1 MANQQHGI
9 KRVLAKEGIVSANSL
24 PISRSQRRTSNPNN
38 QSIINQPSYEINFIH
53 NNREWI
59 PLGEGWYQI
68 TKDGSGNSG
77 RVGLHSVIE
86 AEANQFFMCLYEPKS
101 SEAYS
106 ACTNISPEYDL
117 EISIK
122 SMVKSVLNSN
132 NNNSNKTGHILQ
144 NIIKNNNNNNNNSN
158 NHNIFHLVLS
168 FKTSSNY
175 IAIICDINSLKWNLI
190 QKKDNIEILLAETS
204 DPGLRSNT
212 FYTLLVQI
220 RGRSISVDLN
230 NKPLFTNI
238 RIKDV
243 NDNLSGLAGIATPS
257 SKIAIKGWKLR
268 GVSSVIGNNNSFNS
282 NNVSNVSSN
291 NTSKSGRLTPLN
303 DNVFQPQSKEQIEE
317 MSKPATTKV
326 KSLAE
331 ALGSMKINH
340 ETNQKPSIVETSN
353 IFTRIG
359 APVIPLGGGGP
370 GSKLSSNQL
379 PSNNQNDRGN
389 FMSTPNSDSQN
400 LSILYDRHDRSL
412 VDSVMRDIVQTDLGI
427 SFDDIASLDT
437 AKRLLSE
444 AIVLP
449 LVMPEFFTGIRT
461 PWKGVMLFGPPGT
474 GKTLLAKAVCGFSN
488 STFFNCSA
496 SSLISKYRGESE
508 KIVKVL
514 FEAAHLLSPSVVF
527 LDEVDALVSS
537 RRDDEHEASRRLK
550 TEFFSQMDGIQSSGT
565 VGGRVMVLATTNCPW
580 DLDEAMRRRLEKRI
594 YIPLPDEI
602 SRLSVFRISL
612 KDIPLSNDV
621 DILELASV
629 TEGYSGADI
638 HVVCREA
645 SMMPMRR
652 LLSMLNPKEIQEMRQ
667 NGELIIPRVL
677 QNDLLQAISNT
688 KPSVSKEILIKY
700 ADFEREYGSH

>member
-1 MANQQHGI
+1 MANQHGI
-9 KRVLAKEGIVSANSL
+9 KLVLAKEGIVSANSL
-24 PISRSQRRTSNPNN
+24 PISRSQRRTSN
-38 QSIINQPSYEINFIH
+38 SIINQPSYEINFID

-122 SMVKSVLNSN
+122 SMVKSVLNNNSN
-132 NNNSNKTGHILQ
+132 NNKIGNILQ
-144 NIIKNNNNNNNNSN
+144 NIIKSNNSN
-158 NHNIFHLVLS
+158 NLNIHNIFHLVLS

-175 IAIICDINSLKWNLI
+175 IAIICDINSLKWSLI
-190 QKKDNIEILLAETS
+190 HKKDNIEILLAETA

-243 NDNLSGLAGIATPS
+243 NDNLSGLLGIATPS

-282 NNVSNVSSN
+282 NNVSNTNSN
-291 NTSKSGRLTPLN
+291 NNSKSGRVTPLN

-317 MSKPATTKV
+317 ISKPSSTKV

-331 ALGSMKINH
+331 ALGSMKINN
-340 ETNQKPSIVETSN
+340 ETNQKPNTIETSN

-370 GSKLSSNQL
+370 GTKLSSNQL
-379 PSNNQNDRGN
+379 QSSNNQNDRGN
-389 FMSTPNSDSQN
+389 FMSTPTSDSQN
-400 LSILYDRHDRSL
+400 MSILYDRHDRSL

-427 SFDDIASLDT
+427 TFDDIASLDT

-449 LVMPEFFTGIRT
+449 LVMPEFFIGIRA

-537 RRDDEHEASRRLK
+537 RREDEHEASRRLK

-700 ADFEREYGSH
+700 AEFEREYGSH